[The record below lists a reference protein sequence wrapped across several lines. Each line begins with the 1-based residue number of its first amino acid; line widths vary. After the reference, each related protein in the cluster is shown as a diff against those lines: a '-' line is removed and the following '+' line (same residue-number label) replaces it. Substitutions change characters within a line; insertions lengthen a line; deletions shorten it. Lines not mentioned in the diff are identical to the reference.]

1 MFFVPAPGARLSER
15 AKDAMTP
22 QALPGGVVGEDG
34 HHESMT
40 GVSSVDGIL
49 DHDSPAGVS
58 GETSGK
64 GVTRGASTDIDSL
77 HILPLDGMPI
87 TTPAL
92 RRARLIRNGR
102 LQTMVELYA
111 GVDMGSGQ
119 IAVEDVGKEFGWVR
133 LPPHPDLVLL
143 RKLAALAS
151 YDVYSLRI
159 LLRDSGIAVGDMNA
173 LRLSPAKTAELTSYM
188 SEFTRPLLT
197 QIYGADASP
206 CQSFDDLIGLFR
218 DPDVKRA
225 REKLALMAGQLG
237 IDVANIPKF
246 LEDYGDVFMSVSYY
260 RSCLDAIEPPAEGF
274 LDSLQEIRGNHQ
286 LKQDADLME
295 TCEAMQRSIT
305 GLMTGISGL
314 FAHFEQ
320 STRGMWDNL
329 TAERF
334 RQLENTI
341 RSYHTTIGGV
351 LCALSVKIN
360 AWSRVFPD
368 KHTSG
373 LMKRA
378 EFVLLEMRQG
388 FEIIHT
394 MKDRAPLLSSR
405 HPAG

>member
-1 MFFVPAPGARLSER
+1 MSDTSP
-15 AKDAMTP
+15 
-22 QALPGGVVGEDG
+22 VG
-34 HHESMT
+34 
-40 GVSSVDGIL
+40 
-49 DHDSPAGVS
+49 DSPDPGLPAGMPGEANGS
-58 GETSGK
+58 GTHLA
-64 GVTRGASTDIDSL
+64 ASTDIDSL
-77 HILPLDGMPI
+77 HILPLEGMPI

-102 LQTMVELYA
+102 LQTMLELYA

-119 IAVEDVGKEFGWVR
+119 IAIEDVGKEFGWVR

-159 LLRDSGIAVGDMNA
+159 LLRDNGIAVGSMTA
-173 LRLSPAKTAELTSYM
+173 LRLSPAKMAELTTYM

-197 QIYGADASP
+197 QIYGADAAP

-225 REKLALMAGQLG
+225 REKLAMMAEQLG
-237 IDVANIPKF
+237 IGIAEIPKF
-246 LEDYGDVFMSVSYY
+246 LEDYGDTFMSVSYY
-260 RSCLDAIEPPAEGF
+260 RSCLDALGPPTEAF
-274 LDSLQEIRGNHQ
+274 LDSLHEIRGNRQ
-286 LKQDADLME
+286 LKHDADLMQ
-295 TCEAMQRSIT
+295 TCEAMQRSVT
-305 GLMTGISGL
+305 GLMTSIRGL

-320 STRGMWDNL
+320 STQGMWDDL

-334 RQLENTI
+334 RELERTI

-360 AWSRVFPD
+360 AWSRVFPEA
-368 KHTSG
+368 HTGG

>member
-1 MFFVPAPGARLSER
+1 MSDVS
-15 AKDAMTP
+15 
-22 QALPGGVVGEDG
+22 PGGRGSPDRGSSDG
-34 HHESMT
+34 M
-40 GVSSVDGIL
+40 
-49 DHDSPAGVS
+49 PS
-58 GETSGK
+58 GLGGK
-64 GVTRGASTDIDSL
+64 SASNAANTDTDSL

-111 GVDMGSGQ
+111 GTDMGSGQ
-119 IAVEDVGKEFGWVR
+119 ITIEDVGKEFGWAR

-159 LLRDSGIAVGDMNA
+159 LLRDHGIAVSSIDA
-173 LRLSPAKTAELTSYM
+173 LRLSSAKAAELTTYM

-225 REKLALMAGQLG
+225 REKLVMMAEQLG
-237 IDVANIPKF
+237 IDIADIPKF
-246 LEDYGDVFMSVSYY
+246 LEDYGDIFMSVSYY
-260 RSCLDAIEPPAEGF
+260 RSCLDAIEPAAECF
-274 LDSLQEIRGNHQ
+274 LDSLREMQGSRQ
-286 LKQDADLME
+286 LKQDADLMQ
-295 TCEAMQRSIT
+295 TCEAMQRSVT
-305 GLMTGISGL
+305 GLMTSIGNLLG
-314 FAHFEQ
+314 HFEH
-320 STRGMWDNL
+320 STDGMWDNL

-334 RQLENTI
+334 RQLESTI

-351 LCALSVKIN
+351 LCALSVKIH
-360 AWSRVFPD
+360 AWSRVFPER
-368 KHTSG
+368 HASG
-373 LMKRA
+373 LMRRA

-394 MKDRAPLLSSR
+394 MKDRAPLLSSLR
-405 HPAG
+405 